1 MGVEGLSGGRW
12 TAKSIRSA
20 PQPKPQAGRR
30 CWCVRPKRYG
40 DPCQRSIPSTHKA
53 RPWRPGYAARSIP
66 LVFSRP
72 AVSWGR
78 RMQTNFAPEQ
88 LADPAMRT
96 SEAVIRKCV
105 HCGFCTA
112 TCPTYVLLG
121 DELDRP
127 RGRIYL
133 MKDMLENER
142 EPNDE
147 IVKPIDR
154 RLSLLSCMQT
164 RPPGGH
170 HLHPVNTT

>member
-30 CWCVRPKRYG
+30 CWCVRPNRYG
-40 DPCQRSIPSTHKA
+40 DPCQRSIPATHKS

-96 SEAVIRKCV
+96 SEAVIRKRSEEHTSELQSLMRSSYAV
-105 HCGFCTA
+105 FCLKIKSNTIEQQQNQIY
-112 TCPTYVLLG
+112 TQVT
-121 DELDRP
+121 
-127 RGRIYL
+127 RI
-133 MKDMLENER
+133 
-142 EPNDE
+142 
-147 IVKPIDR
+147 
-154 RLSLLSCMQT
+154 
-164 RPPGGH
+164 
-170 HLHPVNTT
+170 